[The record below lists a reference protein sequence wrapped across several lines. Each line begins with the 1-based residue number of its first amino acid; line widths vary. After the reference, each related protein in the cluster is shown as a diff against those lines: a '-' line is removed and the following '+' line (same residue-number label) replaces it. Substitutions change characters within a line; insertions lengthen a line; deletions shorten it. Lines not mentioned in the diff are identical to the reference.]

1 MQDSLLSFPTI
12 MAQLK
17 GFSKSRKEFLIHM
30 LNLFLSIRGRINFLQ
45 LARHSTCYV
54 ESTARLQFEQY
65 VDFATINQQYIL
77 QKGSGHY
84 IIAFDLSYLYKS
96 GRTTPGIGK
105 YWSGAAQT
113 TLWGLEAGL
122 LSVIDVDNHTA
133 FHLDAIQ
140 TPAKAEREAKGINL
154 LEHYG
159 QAILWS
165 APQLTCLSAYLAVDA
180 YFAKKEFI
188 DRILSGTALQIISRL
203 RKDANCYYLYEGPK
217 KQGRGAP
224 RKYAGKIN
232 WQEPDL
238 TYFTLQ
244 YADAHLKL
252 YDGVVY
258 CKFLSRNIR
267 IAFCQ
272 YLDETHQVSTYK
284 IYFSTDL
291 QLPAFMIAKYY
302 QLRFQQE
309 FLIRDGKQFTGLQ
322 DCQARST
329 AKLEYHWNTALTA
342 INIAKTEHWLNKPKA
357 ERGSFS
363 MSSIKTFY
371 HNQLL
376 IDQLFNILPE
386 QAKIIKNHPQIRQ
399 LYHFGAIAA

>member
-1 MQDSLLSFPTI
+1 MQDGVSSFPTI
-12 MAQLK
+12 MAQMK
-17 GFSKSRKEFLIHM
+17 SFSKSRKEFLTHM
-30 LNLFLSIRGRINFLQ
+30 LRLFLSISGKINFLQ
-45 LARHSTCYV
+45 IARHSTCYV

-65 VDFATINQQYIL
+65 VDFATLNGQYIL

-84 IIAFDLSYLYKS
+84 IIAFDLSYLPKS
-96 GRTTPGIGK
+96 GKATSGVGK
-105 YWSGAAQT
+105 YWSGAAQD
-113 TLWGLEAGL
+113 TLWGLEVGL

-165 APQLTCLSAYLAVDA
+165 TPQLNRLSAYLAVDA

-188 DRILSGTALQIISRL
+188 DRILSGTNLQIISRL
-203 RKDANCYYLYEGPK
+203 RKDATCYYLYQGPR

-224 RKYAGKIN
+224 KKYAGKVN
-232 WQEPDL
+232 WQQPD
-238 TYFTLQ
+238 FTCLNLQ
-244 YADAHLKL
+244 YADEHLTV
-252 YDGVVY
+252 YDAVVY

-272 YLDETHQVSTYK
+272 YLEENRNATAYK
-284 IYFSTDL
+284 IYFCTDL
-291 QLPAFMIAKYY
+291 HLPAFMIGKYY

-342 INIAKTEHWLNKPKA
+342 INIAKSEHWLNKPKA

-386 QAKIIKNHPQIRQ
+386 DTKITKNHPQIRQ

>member
-1 MQDSLLSFPTI
+1 
-12 MAQLK
+12 
-17 GFSKSRKEFLIHM
+17 
-30 LNLFLSIRGRINFLQ
+30 
-45 LARHSTCYV
+45 
-54 ESTARLQFEQY
+54 LQFEQY
-65 VDFATINQQYIL
+65 VDFAAINQQYIL

-84 IIAFDLSYLYKS
+84 IIAFELSYLHKS
-96 GRTTPGIGK
+96 GRATQGIGK

-113 TLWGLEAGL
+113 ALWGLEAGL
-122 LSVIDVDNHTA
+122 LSVIDVDHHTA

-140 TPAKAEREAKGINL
+140 TPAKQERAAKEINL
-154 LEHYG
+154 IEHYG
-159 QAILWS
+159 QAILWA
-165 APQLTCLSAYLAVDA
+165 APQLTSLSAYLAVDA

-188 DRILSGTALQIISRL
+188 DRILTGSSLQIISRL
-203 RKDANCYYLYEGPK
+203 RKDANCYYLYQGPTRE
-217 KQGRGAP
+217 GRGAP

-232 WQEPDL
+232 WQQLDL
-238 TYFTLQ
+238 THFSLH
-244 YADAHLKL
+244 YADEHLKL

-258 CKFLSRNIR
+258 CKFLSRKIR

-272 YLDETHQVSTYK
+272 QVDEKQTATAYK

-291 QLPAFMIAKYY
+291 HLPAFMIGKYY

-342 INIAKTEHWLNKPKA
+342 INIAKAEHWLNKPKA
-357 ERGSFS
+357 ERGCFS
-363 MSSIKTFY
+363 MSSVKTFY

-386 QAKIIKNHPQIRQ
+386 DIKMTKNHPQIRQ

>member
-1 MQDSLLSFPTI
+1 
-12 MAQLK
+12 MAQKK

-30 LNLFLSIRGRINFLQ
+30 LNLFLSISGRINFLQ

-54 ESTARLQFEQY
+54 ESTARLQFEHY
-65 VDFATINQQYIL
+65 LDFATINQHYIL

-84 IIAFDLSYLYKS
+84 IIAFDLTYLPKS
-96 GRTTPGIGK
+96 GRATAGIGK
-105 YWSGAAQT
+105 YWSGTAQT
-113 TLWGLEAGL
+113 TRWGLEAGL

-140 TPAKAEREAKGINL
+140 TPTKAERAAKDINL
-154 LEHYG
+154 IEHYG

-188 DRILSGTALQIISRL
+188 DRILTGTPLQLISRL
-203 RKDANCYYLYEGPK
+203 RQDANCYYLYQGPK

-224 RKYAGKIN
+224 KKYAGKIN

-238 TYFTLQ
+238 TYFSLQ

-272 YLDETHQVSTYK
+272 YVDENHKVSSYK

-291 QLPAFMIAKYY
+291 QLPAFMIGKYY

-309 FLIRDGKQFTGLQ
+309 FLIRDGKQFTGLK

-342 INIAKTEHWLNKPKA
+342 VNIAKAEHWLNKPKA
-357 ERGSFS
+357 ERGCFS

-376 IDQLFNILPE
+376 IDQLFVILAKD
-386 QAKIIKNHPQIRQ
+386 AKITKNHPQIRQ

>member
-1 MQDSLLSFPTI
+1 MQDGVSSFATI
-12 MAQLK
+12 MVQKK
-17 GFSKSRKEFLIHM
+17 GFSKRRKVFLTHM
-30 LNLFLSIRGRINFLQ
+30 LRLFLSISGKINFLQ
-45 LARHSTCYV
+45 IARHSACYV

-65 VDFATINQQYIL
+65 VDFATLNQEYIIR
-77 QKGSGHY
+77 KGSGHY
-84 IIAFDLSYLYKS
+84 IIAFDLSYLSKS
-96 GRTTPGIGK
+96 GKATSGIGK
-105 YWSGAAQT
+105 YWSGAAQD
-113 TLWGLEAGL
+113 TLWGLEVGL

-133 FHLDAIQ
+133 FHLDANQ

-159 QAILWS
+159 QAVLWA
-165 APQLTCLSAYLAVDA
+165 APQLMCLSAYLAVDA

-188 DRILSGTALQIISRL
+188 DRILSDTSLQIISRL
-203 RKDANCYYLYEGPK
+203 RQDANCYYLYQGPK
-217 KQGRGAP
+217 RAGRDAP
-224 RKYAGKIN
+224 KKYAGKIN
-232 WQEPDL
+232 WQEPDP
-238 TYFTLQ
+238 TYFNLHF
-244 YADAHLKL
+244 ADQGLKL

-258 CKFLSRNIR
+258 CKFLSCHIG

-272 YLDETHQVSTYK
+272 YLDKNHQVSGYK

-291 QLPAFMIAKYY
+291 HLPAFMICKYY
-302 QLRFQQE
+302 QLPFQQE

-342 INIAKTEHWLNKPKA
+342 INIAKAEHWLNKPKA

-386 QAKIIKNHPQIRQ
+386 ETKIAKNHPQIRQ

>member
-1 MQDSLLSFPTI
+1 MQDGVSSFTAI
-12 MAQLK
+12 MGQMK
-17 GFSKSRKEFLIHM
+17 GISKSRKEFLSHM
-30 LNLFLSIRGRINFLQ
+30 LGLFLSIRGKINFLQ

-65 VDFATINQQYIL
+65 VDFATINQAYIL
-77 QKGSGHY
+77 KKGSGHY
-84 IIAFDLSYLYKS
+84 IIAFDLSYLSKS
-96 GRTTPGIGK
+96 GKATSGVGK
-105 YWSGAAQT
+105 YWSGAAQRA
-113 TLWGLEAGL
+113 LWGLEAGL

-140 TPAKAEREAKGINL
+140 TPDKSERQAKAINL
-154 LEHYG
+154 MEHYG

-165 APQLTCLSAYLAVDA
+165 APQLTTLSAYLALDA
-180 YFAKKEFI
+180 YLAKKEFI
-188 DRILSGTALQIISRL
+188 DRILTGTSLQIISRL
-203 RKDANCYYLYEGPK
+203 RKDANCYYLYQGPK
-217 KQGRGAP
+217 TEGRGAP
-224 RKYAGKIN
+224 KKYAGKIN

-244 YADAHLKL
+244 YSDEQLNL
-252 YDGVVY
+252 YDGIVY

-267 IAFCQ
+267 ISFCQ
-272 YLDETHQVSTYK
+272 YLDQKQATTYK

-291 QLPAFMIAKYY
+291 NLPAFMIAKYY
-302 QLRFQQE
+302 QARFQQE

-342 INIAKTEHWLNKPKA
+342 INIAKAEHWLTKPNA
-357 ERGSFS
+357 DRGSFS

-376 IDQLFNILPE
+376 IDQLFNIFPE
-386 QAKIIKNHPQIRQ
+386 DTNFNKNHPLIRQ

>member
-1 MQDSLLSFPTI
+1 MQDGLSSFTTI
-12 MAQLK
+12 MAQMK
-17 GFSKSRKEFLIHM
+17 GFSKSRKEFLTHM
-30 LNLFLSIRGRINFLQ
+30 LRLFLSISGRINFLQ
-45 LARHSTCYV
+45 LARHTTTYV

-65 VDFATINQQYIL
+65 VDFATLNGHYIL
-77 QKGSGHY
+77 QKGSAHFV
-84 IIAFDLSYLYKS
+84 IAFDLSYLPKS
-96 GRTTPGIGK
+96 GKATQGIGK
-105 YWSGAAQT
+105 YWSGAAQAS
-113 TLWGLEAGL
+113 LWGLEVGL
-122 LSVIDVDNHTA
+122 LSVIDVDHHTA

-165 APQLTCLSAYLAVDA
+165 APLLTCLSAYLAVDA
-180 YFAKKEFI
+180 YFAKREFI
-188 DRILSGTALQIISRL
+188 DRILTGTSLQIISRL
-203 RKDANCYYLYEGPK
+203 RKDANCYYLYEGPQ
-217 KQGRGAP
+217 KQSRGAP

-238 TYFTLQ
+238 THFTLQ
-244 YADAHLKL
+244 YADEELKL

-272 YLDETHQVSTYK
+272 YVDENHKVSSYK

-291 QLPAFMIAKYY
+291 HLPAFIICKYY

-342 INIAKTEHWLNKPKA
+342 INISKAEHWLTKPKQ

-371 HNQLL
+371 HNQLR
-376 IDQLFNILPE
+376 IDQLFNILAE
-386 QAKIIKNHPQIRQ
+386 NTKITKNHPQIRQ

>member
-1 MQDSLLSFPTI
+1 
-12 MAQLK
+12 MAQME
-17 GFSKSRKEFLIHM
+17 GFSKSRKEFLTHM
-30 LNLFLSIRGRINFLQ
+30 LRLFLSISGRINFLQ
-45 LARHSTCYV
+45 LARHSTSYV

-65 VDFATINQQYIL
+65 VDFATLNQEYIL

-84 IIAFDLSYLYKS
+84 IIAFDLSYLPKS
-96 GRTTPGIGK
+96 GKATQGVGK
-105 YWSGAAQT
+105 YWSGAAQD
-113 TLWGLEAGL
+113 TLWGLEVGL

-133 FHLDAIQ
+133 FHVDAIQ

-165 APQLTCLSAYLAVDA
+165 TPQLSRLSTFLAVDA

-188 DRILSGTALQIISRL
+188 DRILTGTPLQIISRL
-203 RKDANCYYLYEGPK
+203 RKDANCYYLYHCYYLYQGPK
-217 KQGRGAP
+217 KAGKGAP
-224 RKYAGKIN
+224 KKYAGKIT
-232 WQEPDL
+232 WQQPDL
-238 TYFTLQ
+238 TYFSLQ
-244 YADAHLKL
+244 YADEQLRL
-252 YDGVVY
+252 YDAVVY

-272 YLDETHQVSTYK
+272 YVDQKQTVTAYK

-291 QLPAFMIAKYY
+291 HLPAFMIGKYY

-342 INIAKTEHWLNKPKA
+342 INIAKAEHWLNKSKTD
-357 ERGSFS
+357 RGCFS
-363 MSSIKTFY
+363 ISSIKTFY

-386 QAKIIKNHPQIRQ
+386 ETKMIKNHPQIRQ
-399 LYHFGAIAA
+399 LYQFGAIAA

>member
-1 MQDSLLSFPTI
+1 MQDGVSSFITI
-12 MAQLK
+12 MAQMK
-17 GFSKSRKEFLIHM
+17 GFSKSRKEFLTHM
-30 LNLFLSIRGRINFLQ
+30 LQLFLSISGRINFLQ
-45 LARHSTCYV
+45 LARHSTSYV
-54 ESTARLQFEQY
+54 ESTARLQFEKY
-65 VDFATINQQYIL
+65 VDFATLNREYIL
-77 QKGSGHY
+77 KKGSGHY
-84 IIAFDLSYLYKS
+84 IIAFDLSYISKS
-96 GRTTPGIGK
+96 GRATAGVGK

-113 TLWGLEAGL
+113 ALWGLEAGL

-133 FHLDAIQ
+133 FHLDAVQ

-154 LEHYG
+154 IEHYG
-159 QAILWS
+159 QVILWS
-165 APQLTCLSAYLAVDA
+165 APQLTYLSSYLAVDA

-188 DRILSGTALQIISRL
+188 DRIITGTSLQIISRL
-203 RKDANCYYLYEGPK
+203 RQDANCYYLYEGAK

-232 WQEPDL
+232 WQQPDL
-238 TYFTLQ
+238 THFSLQ
-244 YADAHLKL
+244 YADEQLRL
-252 YDGVVY
+252 YDGIVY

-272 YLDETHQVSTYK
+272 YLEENHKATAYK
-284 IYFSTDL
+284 IYFSTHL
-291 QLPAFMIAKYY
+291 HLPAFMIGKYY

-342 INIAKTEHWLNKPKA
+342 VNIAKAQHWLNKPKE

-371 HNQLL
+371 HNHLL
-376 IDQLFNILPE
+376 IDRLFSILPE
-386 QAKIIKNHPQIRQ
+386 NTNITKNHPQIRK